1 MVKIG
6 VKWPH
11 KNVNFS
17 KIFRPIST
25 KFCHTMSNWCRIR
38 YTKFCV
44 DICNGFG
51 VILEKPGGGQ
61 ILPPP
66 SGARVKGTVSSKKKI
81 NVWSW
86 FFFTSISYFSES
98 EKHSLRTELGEKY
111 FSWASHFHVRTTTT
125 SMAATLEACEITT
138 ELAQIIHYWR
148 YAYAA
153 ALLIELSL
161 GKGSIRYCP
170 EDITW
175 QSYIGGRLWFKLEEF
190 LCWAA
195 RIRRK
200 QRKLPTTI

>member
-1 MVKIG
+1 MIAVYSKQVHNTEQNFILKG
-6 VKWPH
+6 QYHRK
-11 KNVNFS
+11 KN
-17 KIFRPIST
+17 
-25 KFCHTMSNWCRIR
+25 
-38 YTKFCV
+38 
-44 DICNGFG
+44 
-51 VILEKPGGGQ
+51 
-61 ILPPP
+61 
-66 SGARVKGTVSSKKKI
+66 

-86 FFFTSISYFSES
+86 FFFLLAFLIFLNQKNIVWGPNSMKNI
-98 EKHSLRTELGEKY
+98 

-125 SMAATLEACEITT
+125 NMAATLEACEITT

-175 QSYIGGRLWFKLEEF
+175 QSYIGGRLWFKLEEL